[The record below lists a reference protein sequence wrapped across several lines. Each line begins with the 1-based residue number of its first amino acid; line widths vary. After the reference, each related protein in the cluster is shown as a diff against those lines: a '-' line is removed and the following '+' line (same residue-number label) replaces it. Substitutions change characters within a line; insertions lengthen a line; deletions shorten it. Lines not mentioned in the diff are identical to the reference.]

1 MTSLTLEK
9 GTVAHSLCVK
19 KEAELPELFKTIYL
33 FFASSFY
40 LINQILR
47 VVKTKLSVVCY

>member
-9 GTVAHSLCVK
+9 GTVAHNLCVK

-33 FFASSFY
+33 FFASSIY